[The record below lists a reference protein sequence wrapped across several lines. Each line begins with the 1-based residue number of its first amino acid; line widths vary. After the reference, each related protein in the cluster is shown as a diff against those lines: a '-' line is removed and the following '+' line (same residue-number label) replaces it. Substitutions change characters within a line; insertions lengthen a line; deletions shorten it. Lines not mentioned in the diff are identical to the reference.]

1 MKTTFQPISLNMSL
15 SKLMSDYYHLIEKL
29 ENSKEARNALAG
41 IITLVVYDIQ
51 NEGLSVTPEE
61 LEKRISNHINDF
73 LEVAKKTNVA

>member
-1 MKTTFQPISLNMSL
+1 MKTNLQPISRDMNL

-29 ENSKEARNALAG
+29 EGSKEARISLAG

-51 NEGLSVTPEE
+51 NEGLVVTPEE